1 MNVGVKQA
9 CRVVT
14 AYRGHLLSLTTSTR
28 SAGTMSTAEKQ
39 PGPVESVIRE
49 KLSQHFQPSH
59 LDVIN
64 ESYMHCVPP
73 GSETHF
79 KVVVVSDKFD
89 NEAIIKRHRMVNG
102 VLQEELEGPVHALS
116 IMAKTPKQ
124 WEDSGGKVSK
134 SPACRGG
141 MGQ

>member
-9 CRVVT
+9 CRLVT
-14 AYRGHLLSLTTSTR
+14 AYRGNLLSLTAR
-28 SAGTMSTAEKQ
+28 SARTMSTQEK
-39 PGPVESVIRE
+39 PGPVESIIRE

-64 ESYMHCVPP
+64 ESYMHSVPP

-79 KVVVVSDKFD
+79 KVVVVSDMFD
-89 NEAIIKRHRMVNG
+89 KEAIIKRHRMVNG

-141 MGQ
+141 MGL

>member
-9 CRVVT
+9 CRLVT
-14 AYRGHLLSLTTSTR
+14 AYRRNLLSLTAR
-28 SAGTMSTAEKQ
+28 SARTMSTQEK
-39 PGPVESVIRE
+39 PGPVESIIRE

-64 ESYMHCVPP
+64 ESYMHSVPP

-79 KVVVVSDKFD
+79 KVVVVSDMFD
-89 NEAIIKRHRMVNG
+89 KEAIIKRHRMVNG

-141 MGQ
+141 MGL